1 MAIKLG
7 KGTEVT
13 HDISGTSTP
22 IAQVESVT
30 IGEVSTDVEEIETLE
45 DTKTYP
51 VKIPVKNT
59 YGDITVTVIYDP
71 SVHSVLDQAA
81 KNLYAPGTTYQIT
94 VQGYGTWEFVGVS
107 AADVSIEKSKV
118 IKRQYRF
125 IIQGP
130 VTT

>member
-7 KGTEVT
+7 KGTEVS
-13 HDISGTSTP
+13 HNISGASTP

-30 IGEVSTDVEEIETLE
+30 IGEISTDVEEIETLG
-45 DTKTYP
+45 DDKTYP

-59 YGDITVTVIYDP
+59 YGDITITVIYDP
-71 SVHSVLDQAA
+71 SVHSVLDEAA
-81 KNLYAPGTTYQIT
+81 KNLYEPGTTYQIT

-125 IIQGP
+125 IIQG
-130 VTT
+130 TG